1 MFLVLSIYLY
11 ICSIV
16 SKSVILIVVI
26 TNTVV
31 DLISDHYRLFVPA
44 AFYIYFERSYMP
56 TIIIYGLVFFVFFI
70 PCLSLFIYI
79 WYCIRVYT
87 ILFRRSVF
95 KRSYERTLFQN
106 SDLDYCPFINI
117 LPFPSLILLLQLL
130 QKPSQCS
137 VLCSQIS
144 FSFNKKKFIQKFRTA
159 F

>member
-1 MFLVLSIYLY
+1 
-11 ICSIV
+11 
-16 SKSVILIVVI
+16 
-26 TNTVV
+26 
-31 DLISDHYRLFVPA
+31 
-44 AFYIYFERSYMP
+44 MP

-159 F
+159 FQLELAKKRAEKICLYYKKTQLFYLNAHILLHGCDKLQLKTRFIEYHFKQN